1 MYSEKDLDALIRQKI
16 KECKMPYTCQFSKTE
31 QGFKRIFDRIKQ
43 HIFVRGIANVD
54 TAISLVENELSEPNH
69 D

>member
-1 MYSEKDLDALIRQKI
+1 
-16 KECKMPYTCQFSKTE
+16 MPYTCQFSKTE